1 MSSDHLNNSKIRII
15 TNSDIRYEG
24 VLYKINPEEKTIT
37 LKNVQSFGTED
48 RRTDKK
54 QAGSSMLYEYIVF
67 RSAEIKDLIVLKD
80 DTPAEAAPAQKSQA
94 EPKAEPKTDN
104 SAATQTAQ
112 PTVKENAPSSKDAPA
127 KPSKAE
133 ETSNRNNQ
141 QPQRETR
148 KVDDADYDNQPS
160 KREQNNKQTSGS
172 QKGGFQFEKM
182 VDQLKAFE
190 KFKTETGGR
199 YESKYENDNFFDT
212 ISSSVASEKKREIEN
227 FNDRRIDRDTFG
239 EVPRIHFTSNYGH
252 GRYQGNQQS
261 GGYRG
266 GNNRGGYRN
275 DNYRDSQ
282 PQQNQPRDN
291 YGGGRFKR
299 PGQDS
304 RRGRGR
310 DDEEFEYVRK
320 EN

>member
-24 VLYKINPEEKTIT
+24 VLYKINAEEKTIT

-67 RSAEIKDLIVLKD
+67 RSAEIKDLIVLKEE
-80 DTPAEAAPAQKSQA
+80 TQTEAQPAQKPA
-94 EPKAEPKTDN
+94 EQKTD
-104 SAATQTAQ
+104 SKPETAAATQTSKPA
-112 PTVKENAPSSKDAPA
+112 TNDSVPSSKDAPA
-127 KPSKAE
+127 KPSKVQ
-133 ETSNRNNQ
+133 ETSTRNNHQ
-141 QPQRETR
+141 TQRETR
-148 KVDDADYDNQPS
+148 RDDDADYDHQPS
-160 KREQNNKQTSGS
+160 RRDHDSKPTGGA
-172 QKGGFQFEKM
+172 QKGNFQFDKM

-190 KFKTETGGR
+190 KFKAETGVR

-239 EVPRIHFTSNYGH
+239 DVPRIHFTSNYGH
-252 GRYQGNQQS
+252 GRYQGHQQS

-266 GNNRGGYRN
+266 ANNRGGYRN

-282 PQQNQPRDN
+282 PQQSHPRDN
-291 YGGGRFKR
+291 YGGGRFR
-299 PGQDS
+299 RQGQEG

-310 DDEEFEYVRK
+310 EDEEFEYVRK